1 MVTNLILNL
10 HIVVVE
16 SMVEVAHAMK
26 YQNGADIGHS
36 KNVTNY
42 LPHCVNP
49 DSEFFNVNEISE
61 ITLYLYPFILELS
74 LLALAVSSSMTCT
87 TRLATCEHIC
97 YSKILPSMTRY
108 HPLALIS
115 KLEMSFTLLNPRIQR
130 SSLAAEI
137 LATHSKDWSWGLF
150 VC

>member
-61 ITLYLYPFILELS
+61 ITLYLYPFGVEFVGIG
-74 LLALAVSSSMTCT
+74 
-87 TRLATCEHIC
+87 
-97 YSKILPSMTRY
+97 
-108 HPLALIS
+108 
-115 KLEMSFTLLNPRIQR
+115 
-130 SSLAAEI
+130 
-137 LATHSKDWSWGLF
+137 GLF
-150 VC
+150 FYDMYNKIGHM